1 MRANSALVSS
11 LQKQTNGYSV
21 ALTVYCSDVD
31 YSLNLSTS
39 MRTACARTQV
49 TFGPCTSPCG
59 SANGHRLNVYSLLY
73 HMRCAYVNMLHVNN
87 DANHL

>member
-39 MRTACARTQV
+39 MRTACAVLR
-49 TFGPCTSPCG
+49 SPLVPVPAPVDRPMDTG
-59 SANGHRLNVYSLLY
+59 
-73 HMRCAYVNMLHVNN
+73 
-87 DANHL
+87 